1 MKIPLKPVINIKI
14 THIFKQ
20 EGMILVKQIIPFR
33 KEIEFKTMIT
43 KITGISL
50 EHTLSLADEY
60 TVSGDFVLT
69 GTYKMT
75 EASQIEEDFSY
86 KVPVEVNI
94 DDKYDTKDIT
104 LEIDDFTYE
113 VVDEEKLS
121 LKIDLA
127 IDNLTEKQPE
137 QLEQIDTFETFESIS
152 LNDEKIENEL
162 KDLEYARDDDIED
175 LFLATDE
182 KEDLSID
189 NSILEKI
196 EEENIKDN
204 TIELVDHKED
214 PVIAKEELM
223 IETPKPSINFDDI
236 SGGVESIFSAFSNT
250 EETFST
256 YCVYIVR
263 ETDTIDSIITKYKT
277 SRDILAEYNNLSE
290 VKIGSKIII
299 PNYQDE

>member
-1 MKIPLKPVINIKI
+1 
-14 THIFKQ
+14 
-20 EGMILVKQIIPFR
+20 MILVKQIIPFR

-50 EHTLSLADEY
+50 EHTLSLTDDY
-60 TVSGDFVLT
+60 TIGGDFIVS

-75 EASQIEEDFSY
+75 EASQIEEEFSY

-104 LEIDDFTYE
+104 LDIDDFIYE

-127 IDNLTEKQPE
+127 IDNLIEKPTDE
-137 QLEQIDTFETFESIS
+137 IEKIDTFDTFETFESIS
-152 LNDEKIENEL
+152 LNDEKIENEH
-162 KDLEYARDDDIED
+162 KDVEYNRNDNNTED
-175 LFLATDE
+175 LFLETSQ
-182 KEDLSID
+182 KQDLSID
-189 NSILEKI
+189 ESIVKTIKEEQISNVKKEINDEDSKDTLDLE
-196 EEENIKDN
+196 DN
-204 TIELVDHKED
+204 NTPLGT
-214 PVIAKEELM
+214 KEELQ
-223 IETPKPSINFDDI
+223 EDTYTNTPKVNLDNI

-263 ETDTIDSIITKYKT
+263 ENDTVDSIISKYKT
-277 SRDILAEYNNLSE
+277 TRELLAEYNNLKE
-290 VKIGSKIII
+290 IKIGSKIII
-299 PNYQDE
+299 PNYKDE